1 MSIYDRERQRKAS
14 QEPKNA
20 MREPKNTTRL
30 QSPPC
35 DAEPKNAIAAGIPPH
50 RQKSPLRKRLI
61 AKIHIAKK
69 DLALTDDSYI
79 ALLHQATHK
88 HSCRH
93 MTIAE
98 LQTVISVFKT
108 YGWKPKRKKWQKSH
122 NPQVRMV
129 YRLWWM
135 LAEYGVVKSK
145 SRSACQH
152 WFNRTVQNTPI
163 EWASVG
169 DLVLAIERLK
179 KWGRR
184 VGNARTDDLMINDFN
199 MEK

>member
-1 MSIYDRERQRKAS
+1 MSIYDRERQRKSDTKTPTAA
-14 QEPKNA
+14 A
-20 MREPKNTTRL
+20 M
-30 QSPPC
+30 SP
-35 DAEPKNAIAAGIPPH
+35 
-50 RQKSPLRKRLI
+50 QKSANRKALV

-69 DLALTDDSYI
+69 DLALTDDSYR
-79 ALLHQATHK
+79 AVLYQATNK
-88 HSCRH
+88 DSCRD
-93 MTIAE
+93 MNISE
-98 LQTVISVFKT
+98 LNQVISVFKK
-108 YGWKPKRKKWQKSH
+108 YGWKPKRVIPQKSH

-152 WFNRTVQNTPI
+152 WFNRTIACTPI

-179 KWGRR
+179 QWGRR
-184 VGNARTDDLMINDFN
+184 VGNARKDAVMVNDFN
-199 MEK
+199 MDK